1 MDFINTIK
9 HEFSFQI
16 IEDSLASIF
25 VWLGIGTYL
34 EIIIKFIKFITI
46 YIISIGLICEFFS
59 CGIEQIF
66 SLIIPAD
73 FLDIVGLII
82 PDLIINK
89 LRVVLDHIL
98 YFPFYYKKS
107 DLDKTILD
115 NKLLIFRNE
124 DYRYLILMFVLSNIL
139 F

>member
-66 SLIIPAD
+66 SLIIP
-73 FLDIVGLII
+73 
-82 PDLIINK
+82 DLIINK